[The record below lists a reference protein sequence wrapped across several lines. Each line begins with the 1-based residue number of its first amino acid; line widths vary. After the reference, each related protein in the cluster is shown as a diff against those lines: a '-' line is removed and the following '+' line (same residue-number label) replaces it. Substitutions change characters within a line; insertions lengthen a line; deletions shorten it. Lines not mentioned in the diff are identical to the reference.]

1 MGIGKVMVVVAMIVF
16 TAKPTVSFS
25 LAFPFNGR
33 ISDSLPEHSCTSQRS
48 RFSRI
53 VPHMQIDQEDVKSH
67 DRRVVLASFWPA
79 AVTAATLMRP
89 ATAASVGPGNQ
100 HAEQIVLVIGATSTM
115 GQEACKDLLE
125 MGFRVR
131 GFTRRAEDV
140 KKAVIGTEFADIEW
154 VNGDLKEKTGLES
167 AMKGVS
173 KVIFAPL
180 LATRAGSDP
189 EYFRTAVD
197 QDIQMNRLIFAEGAC
212 TQAKCDE

>member
-1 MGIGKVMVVVAMIVF
+1 MRMGMGKAMVVVAMIVF

-33 ISDSLPEHSCTSQRS
+33 ISDSLPEHSCTYRRS

-53 VPHMQIDQEDVKSH
+53 VPHMQIDQEDVQSH
-67 DRRVVLASFWPA
+67 ARRVVLASFWPA

-89 ATAASVGPGNQ
+89 ATAAAVGPGNQ

-154 VNGDLKEKTGLES
+154 SEREDRPRE
-167 AMKGVS
+167 
-173 KVIFAPL
+173 
-180 LATRAGSDP
+180 
-189 EYFRTAVD
+189 
-197 QDIQMNRLIFAEGAC
+197 
-212 TQAKCDE
+212 CDERSQQGHICTFACHQGRIGP